1 MNSASV
7 ACRQLKCGQV
17 VSVLGWAYFGPG
29 EGSILLD
36 DVKCAGTESHIW
48 DCSHAGWNKSDCG
61 HNEDVSVVCSDA
73 VQSTIAPTVSTERT
87 QTTISSKTTL
97 VTDRFVTPT
106 TQLATSTDKEPS
118 STSTVVTERS
128 ATSAT
133 EIPGTTYEGSTS
145 TTGEDGTSEIPT
157 LSWKDSESSTEP
169 TSPIPIV
176 EGNVTVTSTPEIPS
190 TAPKAS
196 SSAPSTAATQPT
208 AVPEILTTSGEEPSS
223 TCTAVTEGS
232 ATSAT
237 EIPDTTYEADVPA
250 LSLRL
255 ADGDSRCSGR
265 VELYYNGSWG
275 TVCDDAWDLGAAEV
289 VCRQLGCG
297 EPMLAV
303 PEAQFGQGS
312 GNILLD
318 EVQCRGDEDS
328 LWDCSHRGIGVH
340 NCQPKEDA
348 GVICAEPVT
357 PPVPTEPVP
366 AELSLRLVNGDNECS
381 GRLEV
386 FYNGSWGTICD
397 DDWDINSARVVCREL
412 SCGDAIS
419 AKKSAFFGEGTGDI
433 LMDDVKCT
441 GDESFLEQCSHRE
454 LGTHDCLHKEDAGV
468 ICTGP
473 VDLTTPGTTAP
484 TESTTA
490 ETSATPAGSTTS
502 EAPVTTSPTPGPA
515 ATTSSPAGSTMSEAP
530 GASTTPLV
538 SSTLPVSSTPQSTE
552 ISTSSPKPVPTS
564 QATLACLPTYMRAI
578 IRRSYINSRGYLASD
593 IHLRDPRCKPVI
605 SSYHVM
611 FRIPYD
617 GCGTQRLISRGAI
630 TYSNTVEGS
639 ISSNSYSRNR
649 NPLLNFACKIYDD
662 AGAQTIPSVIRPPY
676 QETPS
681 RQFVVK
687 FAFYDSPSFSNVV
700 KAAPYYVM
708 PSRDLFVRAT
718 LYSTQPNVML
728 FADTCVVSPNPHDFV
743 TVASDIIRNGCVRD
757 PTYRS
762 YLSPDSRIVQFRFRA
777 PSFISRY
784 SSVYLQCKMAVCNR
798 YDYSSRCYQGCI
810 ARGKRSTGDGSGNV
824 IIVVSRLQ

>member
-1 MNSASV
+1 
-7 ACRQLKCGQV
+7 
-17 VSVLGWAYFGPG
+17 
-29 EGSILLD
+29 
-36 DVKCAGTESHIW
+36 
-48 DCSHAGWNKSDCG
+48 
-61 HNEDVSVVCSDA
+61 
-73 VQSTIAPTVSTERT
+73 
-87 QTTISSKTTL
+87 
-97 VTDRFVTPT
+97 
-106 TQLATSTDKEPS
+106 
-118 STSTVVTERS
+118 
-128 ATSAT
+128 
-133 EIPGTTYEGSTS
+133 
-145 TTGEDGTSEIPT
+145 
-157 LSWKDSESSTEP
+157 
-169 TSPIPIV
+169 
-176 EGNVTVTSTPEIPS
+176 
-190 TAPKAS
+190 
-196 SSAPSTAATQPT
+196 
-208 AVPEILTTSGEEPSS
+208 
-223 TCTAVTEGS
+223 
-232 ATSAT
+232 
-237 EIPDTTYEADVPA
+237 
-250 LSLRL
+250 
-255 ADGDSRCSGR
+255 
-265 VELYYNGSWG
+265 
-275 TVCDDAWDLGAAEV
+275 
-289 VCRQLGCG
+289 
-297 EPMLAV
+297 MLAL
-303 PEAQFGQGS
+303 PEAQFGRGS

-328 LWDCSHRGIGVH
+328 LWECSHRGIGVH

-366 AELSLRLVNGDNECS
+366 AELSLRLVNGENKCS

-386 FYNGSWGTICD
+386 FHNGSWGTICD

-441 GDESFLEQCSHRE
+441 GDESFLVQCSHRE

-490 ETSATPAGSTTS
+490 ETSATPASSTS

-515 ATTSSPAGSTMSEAP
+515 ATTSSPAGSTTSEAP
-530 GASTTPLV
+530 GASTTPSV
-538 SSTLPVSSTPQSTE
+538 SSTLPVSSTPEGTE
-552 ISTSSPKPVPTS
+552 ISTSSPKPVPIS

-639 ISSNSYSRNR
+639 ISGNFYSRNR
-649 NPLLNFACKIYDD
+649 NSLLNFACKIYDD

-700 KAAPYYVM
+700 RAAPYYVM

-718 LYSTQPNVML
+718 LYSTQPNLML

-762 YLSPDSRIVQFRFRA
+762 YLSPDRRIVQFRFRA
-777 PSFISRY
+777 PSFITRY

-810 ARGKRSTGDGSGNV
+810 ARGKRSTRDGDGNV
-824 IIVVSRLQ
+824 IIIVSRLQ